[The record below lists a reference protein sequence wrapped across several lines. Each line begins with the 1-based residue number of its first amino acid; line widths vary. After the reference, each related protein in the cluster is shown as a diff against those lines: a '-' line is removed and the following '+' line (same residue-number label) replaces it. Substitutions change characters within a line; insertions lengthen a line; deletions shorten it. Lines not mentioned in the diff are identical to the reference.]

1 MKRLRRRTIIALVLA
16 GALAAGV
23 LFFCFQL
30 IGKGNDWVGFFGTRY
45 YDSGAIY
52 DRNGVLLYD
61 GQTKSYAE
69 NQATRVST
77 LHLVGDQN
85 FGTSLRSVLASRL
98 TGYNLVTGTSL
109 GSHDV
114 TLTIDAALNETAYAA
129 LNGRKGVVAV
139 YDYTTGDLLC
149 EVSSPSYDP
158 NNPPSDINENPA
170 YEGVYLNRFFSSTY
184 PPGSVFKLVTTAAAI
199 EQKKDLDQFR
209 YTCTGSLEVDGDVI
223 TCPYAHGENMDI
235 KQCLA
240 TSCNGAYATLAM
252 ELGARPWESTWSRQ
266 GLLDSLAVCDI
277 HTAKGSFVAQEDGS
291 AFLGWSGVGQDK
303 DLVNPC
309 NMLAFMGA
317 LPNGGVAVV
326 PKLVERETIT
336 GTSIP
341 AAFPDG
347 KDTYSIYGEETCR
360 QLKEMMRNNVASQYG
375 QAQFRGPG
383 RSAPSPGTAEVGG
396 GTGAPRLVCRLYR
409 RPGASPWPSWFWW
422 KTAAAAPGW
431 RVPSRPRFWPRQL
444 RSKRKR
450 LPSKEAFFLGC
461 AFPVPAE
468 PGPRC
473 ARCPARRNPP

>member
-1 MKRLRRRTIIALVLA
+1 MRRLRRRTIIALVLA

-114 TLTIDAALNETAYAA
+114 TLTIDAAINAQAYAA
-129 LNGRKGVVAV
+129 LNARKGVVAV

-184 PPGSVFKLVTTAAAI
+184 PPGSVFKLVTTAAALEPQKAKL
-199 EQKKDLDQFR
+199 EQEQLPEHQAAPRNRKPPMIRRKM
-209 YTCTGSLEVDGDVI
+209 DVVQ
-223 TCPYAHGENMDI
+223 PQRRAHLQI
-235 KQCLA
+235 VFCRLA
-240 TSCNGAYATLAM
+240 ADN
-252 ELGARPWESTWSRQ
+252 
-266 GLLDSLAVCDI
+266 
-277 HTAKGSFVAQEDGS
+277 
-291 AFLGWSGVGQDK
+291 
-303 DLVNPC
+303 VNPHV
-309 NMLAFMGA
+309 LVKRT
-317 LPNGGVAVV
+317 GGVHQDVEALSVD
-326 PKLVERETIT
+326 KL
-336 GTSIP
+336 
-341 AAFPDG
+341 ADG
-347 KDTYSIYGEETCR
+347 
-360 QLKEMMRNNVASQYG
+360 QYHPLFRD
-375 QAQFRGPG
+375 AQFLFQRLLFI
-383 RSAPSPGTAEVGG
+383 GG
-396 GTGAPRLVCRLYR
+396 GNGRE
-409 RPGASPWPSWFWW
+409 G
-422 KTAAAAPGW
+422 
-431 RVPSRPRFWPRQL
+431 
-444 RSKRKR
+444 
-450 LPSKEAFFLGC
+450 
-461 AFPVPAE
+461 
-468 PGPRC
+468 
-473 ARCPARRNPP
+473 